1 MADLYRK
8 HFMKQKM
15 MERMLW
21 ALAPATL
28 GSVWFFGLRSLL
40 VIGVSVFFACF
51 AEWIFVR
58 KKGGKISEAAL
69 VTGLIFAL
77 SLPPKAPLWIVAVGI
92 LFGMVFGKMAFGGFG
107 ANLFNPAIV
116 ARAFVY
122 ISFSKPINAD
132 WTGVVNGALGGFS
145 KFIGPDIQEYGR
157 GFSLHEAY
165 CRKYFRVNGRD
176 KRSFDPYRG
185 YLSYQDEIGR
195 LEADGG
201 NGDRVFR
208 AFRDTEPAAART
220 GCESAVRGSLRFL
233 SFHNGFHSH
242 RTHFGTQNA

>member
-1 MADLYRK
+1 MDFRAEEGRENIRGRFGDWADIRPFVAAKGSSVDCCSWNLIRNGFRK
-8 HFMKQKM
+8 DGIRRFWRKPFQSGNSCEGFRIHIVFKAYKCRLDRSR
-15 MERMLW
+15 EWSFGRVFKVYW
-21 ALAPATL
+21 SRHS
-28 GSVWFFGLRSLL
+28 GCFFCNAS
-40 VIGVSVFFACF
+40 
-51 AEWIFVR
+51 
-58 KKGGKISEAAL
+58 
-69 VTGLIFAL
+69 
-77 SLPPKAPLWIVAVGI
+77 
-92 LFGMVFGKMAFGGFG
+92 FG
-107 ANLFNPAIV
+107 
-116 ARAFVY
+116 
-122 ISFSKPINAD
+122 
-132 WTGVVNGALGGFS
+132 
-145 KFIGPDIQEYGR
+145 IQEYGR